1 MKEVADG
8 LSVVDR
14 GCCHQGQGILSIQVV
29 GISVNGLS
37 EGTGLERREIRTVAS
52 GRHLAGPLPHP
63 PRRTA
68 FKLFQYSLLDD
79 LFGAHSHQSPGLI
92 ELARIQRSPVW
103 SGLTSLG
110 LLVEQ

>member
-68 FKLFQYSLLDD
+68 LNCFSILSSTTFLVPT
-79 LFGAHSHQSPGLI
+79 HINRPGLI